1 MKDNDADDKDDDDD
15 AASAGNHDT
24 AASLAAASTATS
36 SAAALA
42 SWTQV
47 FSFGPGLTP
56 KLLLVSGAMCA
67 AVAGAVGPFMIWY
80 FVEAFRDMVADPR
93 SDEYMEKVKE
103 LTYAFLVLG

>member
-1 MKDNDADDKDDDDD
+1 MKNNVVIDKDD
-15 AASAGNHDT
+15 AASAGNDDT

-36 SAAALA
+36 SAALA

-47 FSFGPGLTP
+47 FSFGPGPTP
-56 KLLLVSGAMCA
+56 KLLLVSGAVCA

>member
-1 MKDNDADDKDDDDD
+1 MKDNDRDDKDD
-15 AASAGNHDT
+15 AVSAGNDDT
-24 AASLAAASTATS
+24 AASLAAASTTS
-36 SAAALA
+36 GTALA
-42 SWTQV
+42 TWTQV

-56 KLLLVSGAMCA
+56 KLLLVAGAVCA

-80 FVEAFRDMVADPR
+80 FVEAFRDMVADPT